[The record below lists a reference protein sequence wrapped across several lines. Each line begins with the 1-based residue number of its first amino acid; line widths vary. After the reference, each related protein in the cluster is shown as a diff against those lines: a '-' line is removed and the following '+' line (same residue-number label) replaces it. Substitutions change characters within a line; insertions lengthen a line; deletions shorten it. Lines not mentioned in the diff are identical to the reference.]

1 MQRFF
6 LNGWSTQ
13 LLGAP
18 FNRAL
23 FAIEWGLQDGGITED
38 LPRSGNQGRVSI
50 IFPGFRQTRPH
61 LSQLR
66 K

>member
-1 MQRFF
+1 MQRFS
-6 LNGWSTQ
+6 LDGWSTQ

-38 LPRSGNQGRVSI
+38 LPRSGNQGTGR
-50 IFPGFRQTRPH
+50 
-61 LSQLR
+61 
-66 K
+66 